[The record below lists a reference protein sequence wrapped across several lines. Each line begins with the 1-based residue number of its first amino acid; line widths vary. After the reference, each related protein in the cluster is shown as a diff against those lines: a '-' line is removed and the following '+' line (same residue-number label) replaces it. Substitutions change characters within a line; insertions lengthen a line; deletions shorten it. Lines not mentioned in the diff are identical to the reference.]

1 MNVYGPERLSNAV
14 AAICPDIRA
23 RVRRPAMPPDER
35 RLWWE
40 LSSCILSSQV
50 PYSLAVAAADAIDAV
65 GLLLDNRRDQESLT
79 SRLVEV
85 LSKPL
90 TVEGRFRAYRFPVA
104 RARHLAAT
112 HAAVTNEAQ
121 SLRVLL
127 DRFRDAAEARAWFV
141 TFAPG
146 IGPKQASMFLRNAGV
161 SYDLAILDRHVL
173 SYMAAL
179 GIYSGAN
186 LSIAGLAQYRRHEI
200 VLRDHAR
207 DLDCPVGLLD
217 WAIWIVM
224 RVANRKMEPVAI

>member
-1 MNVYGPERLSNAV
+1 MNAYGPKYLSNAV
-14 AAICPDIRA
+14 AAICPDIQA
-23 RVRRPAMPPDER
+23 RVQHPATPPDER

-50 PYSLAVAAADAIDAV
+50 PYSLAVAAADAIDAE
-65 GLLLDNRRDQESLT
+65 GLLLDTCRDQESLT
-79 SRLVEV
+79 SLLVEV
-85 LSKPL
+85 LSAPL
-90 TVEGRFRAYRFPVA
+90 SVEGRSRAYRFPVT

-112 HAAVTNEAQ
+112 QTAVTNKAP
-121 SLRVLL
+121 SLRMLL
-127 DRFRDAAEARAWFV
+127 DQFHDAAEARAWFV
-141 TFAPG
+141 RYAPG

-200 VLRDHAR
+200 VLSDHAR